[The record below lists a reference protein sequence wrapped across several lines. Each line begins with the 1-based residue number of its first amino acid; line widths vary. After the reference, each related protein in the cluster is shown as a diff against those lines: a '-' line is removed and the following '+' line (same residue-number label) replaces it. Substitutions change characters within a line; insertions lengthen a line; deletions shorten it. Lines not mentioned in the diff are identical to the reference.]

1 MLTQFGAAPRLTSG
15 SGTALPRGALLGRSD
30 APSSGAATP
39 RPSSPAT
46 SGNAGTRPTAPATSE
61 RGDDAGD
68 ALSNFLRFSAGE
80 KLSAQEVRELRPKL
94 IEAIMGT
101 GDSIDDLLTRTNRQ
115 HAEAQI
121 WDMDETEA
129 TTLADTMLMLGR
141 KSAVA
146 AGAVRQVAQGYI
158 TVRAV
163 LILLPRVIATA
174 KWYPEHGGVG
184 L

>member
-15 SGTALPRGALLGRSD
+15 SGTALPRGALLGASER
-30 APSSGAATP
+30 PSSGTAT
-39 RPSSPAT
+39 RPAT
-46 SGNAGTRPTAPATSE
+46 SGNAGTRPAEPATH
-61 RGDDAGD
+61 DDASD
-68 ALSNFLRFSAGE
+68 ILSNFLRFSAGE